1 MEKREILFG
10 TKEWAPFNFNF
21 MSGCS
26 NDCVYCY
33 AKDMAIRFKRKTP
46 DTWKAEEPVGMSGK
60 SYSKKSGDIMVPSSH
75 DITPGNIEF
84 AMPVLEKL
92 LSNGNNLL
100 LVTKPNFECTKR
112 IVNAF
117 ESRKKQLKFRFT
129 IGSAASSVLKLWEPG
144 APDFEERLKSLKYAF
159 EKGFSTSISCEPL
172 LDEHFDDLYEK
183 VSPYVNGS
191 IWIGKMNSAVKRVRD
206 NTAGTFPMEKVQE
219 LVESQSDE
227 KILKLFLKY
236 KDNPLVEWK
245 ESIKKVALA
254 HGYEIND
261 RVAFEE
267 Q

>member
-1 MEKREILFG
+1 MDTKDILFG

-33 AKDMAIRFKRKTP
+33 AKDMAIRSKRKTP
-46 DTWKAEEPVGMSGK
+46 ETWKTEETVDMSGK

-75 DITPGNIEF
+75 DITPGNIDT
-84 AMPVLEKL
+84 AMAVLERL
-92 LSNGNNLL
+92 IANGNHLL

-112 IVNAF
+112 IVDAF
-117 ESRKKQLKFRFT
+117 ESKKEQLKFRFT
-129 IGSAASSVLKLWEPG
+129 IGSADSGVLKLWEPG
-144 APDFEERLKSLKYAF
+144 APDFEERLRSLKYVF
-159 EKGFSTSISCEPL
+159 DKGFSTSISCEPL

-206 NTAGTFPMEKVQE
+206 NTAGTFPMEKVHE
-219 LVESQSDE
+219 LVDSQSDE

-236 KDNPLVEWK
+236 KDNPLIEWK

-254 HGYEIND
+254 NGYEIN
-261 RVAFEE
+261 
-267 Q
+267 